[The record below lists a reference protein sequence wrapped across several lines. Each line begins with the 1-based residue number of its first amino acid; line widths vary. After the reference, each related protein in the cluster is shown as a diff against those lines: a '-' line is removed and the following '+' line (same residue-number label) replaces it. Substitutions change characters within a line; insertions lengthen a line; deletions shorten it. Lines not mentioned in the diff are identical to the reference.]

1 MVFHDLL
8 KHQSLSKV
16 CSTFVKRIGK
26 KYNNNITAGEYIVER
41 FIEKQIRL
49 GYSSKHNYNTPF
61 FKIAA
66 KYNNFD
72 VVVNSYDETAGY
84 CALSYAKHTE
94 NIGLIFT
101 TSTYGVTNTH
111 TSLTVS
117 KYSNIPILL
126 MSFYDKELDSES
138 KLVKFAEPEIECF
151 KENVNV
157 TNAANLPNMLEYMLI
172 LSELS
177 PEGPVYLNICNDILK
192 KQIDLD
198 RLRFKDKEV
207 LAEKILPNE
216 EELSLLQYYEKKY
229 EEYDK
234 FHEDNK
240 SKNILPNEEEL
251 SLLQYYEKKYQDY
264 EDYEK
269 YDKMH
274 EQEIKN
280 YLHK

>member
-49 GYSSKHNYNTPF
+49 GYSSKHNYHTPF

-72 VVVNSYDETAGY
+72 IVVNSYDETAGY

-101 TSTYGVTNTH
+101 TSTSGVANIH
-111 TSLTVS
+111 TALTVS

-138 KLVKFAEPEIECF
+138 KLVKFAEPEIQCF
-151 KENVNV
+151 KENVNI
-157 TNAANLPNMLEYMLI
+157 TKAENLPNMLEYIMI
-172 LSELS
+172 LSEL
-177 PEGPVYLNICNDILK
+177 PKKGPVYLNICNNILK
-192 KQIDLD
+192 KKIDLD
-198 RLRFKDKEV
+198 RLRFKDNEV
-207 LAEKILPNE
+207 LSEKIIPDDT
-216 EELSLLQYYEKKY
+216 ELSLLQYYEKKY
-229 EEYDK
+229 EEY
-234 FHEDNK
+234 
-240 SKNILPNEEEL
+240 EE
-251 SLLQYYEKKYQDY
+251 
-264 EDYEK
+264 